1 MTTGVASEVL
11 GDPGETPARLYVYV
25 NELRNVYESETRTVP
40 GEENHHLRV
49 LIADQDTKG
58 LLQMEQIVR
67 DLGYD
72 VIARAIDP
80 SKVAHATRAERP
92 DVALVALGESS
103 DHALTLISNIVHES
117 ICPVI
122 AVLDVQNPAFVTEAA
137 RRGIFAYIDH
147 ADREELKGAIEV
159 VLHRFAEFRDLEGA
173 FGRRAI
179 IERAKGILM
188 ERHSITE
195 RDAFELLRR
204 HSQRTGRKLADVAD
218 AVASSHLMLP
228 GPPRPSPDT
237 PTSH

>member
-1 MTTGVASEVL
+1 MEATTVA
-11 GDPGETPARLYVYV
+11 GQ
-25 NELRNVYESETRTVP
+25 
-40 GEENHHLRV
+40 ENQHLSV
-49 LIADQDTKG
+49 LIADEDTKR
-58 LLQMEQIVR
+58 LLQMEGIVR

-80 SKVAHATRAERP
+80 DKVAHATRAERP
-92 DVALVALGESS
+92 DVALVALGQSS
-103 DHALTLISNIVHES
+103 DHALALISKIVHES

-122 AVLDVQNPAFVTEAA
+122 AVLDTKNPAFIAKAA
-137 RRGIFAYIDH
+137 QRGIFAYIDH
-147 ADREELKGAIEV
+147 TDREELQGAIEI

-204 HSQRTGRKLADVAD
+204 QSQRTGRKLADVAD

-228 GPPRPSPDT
+228 GPPRPPQALIDQ
-237 PTSH
+237 

>member
-1 MTTGVASEVL
+1 MEAT
-11 GDPGETPARLYVYV
+11 
-25 NELRNVYESETRTVP
+25 TVP

-49 LIADQDTKG
+49 LIADEDTKR
-58 LLQMEQIVR
+58 LLQMERIVR
-67 DLGYD
+67 ELGYD

-92 DVALVALGESS
+92 DVALVALGRNS

-122 AVLDVQNPAFVTEAA
+122 AVLDAQNQAFITNAA
-137 RRGIFAYIDH
+137 KRGIFAYIDH
-147 ADREELKGAIEV
+147 ADREELQGAIEI
-159 VLHRFAEFRDLEGA
+159 VLQRFAEFRDLEGA

-188 ERHSITE
+188 ERHSLTE
-195 RDAFELLRR
+195 HDAFELLRR

-228 GPPRPSPDT
+228 GPPRQSPEA
-237 PTSH
+237 PASHS